1 MGRTLVWKIHEIPR
15 TPRDE
20 GETGETGQQP
30 PLTVA
35 YCMVSLRGFR
45 VLLEVCMQMKK
56 KTLREPSCTKKEVAV
71 TQILPQTTTIL
82 DLGLFIPDLT

>member
-1 MGRTLVWKIHEIPR
+1 MGRTLVWKIREIPR

-20 GETGETGQQP
+20 GVTGETDQQP
-30 PLTVA
+30 PLRVA

-45 VLLEVCMQMKK
+45 VLEVCMQMKK

-82 DLGLFIPDLT
+82 DLGVFIPDLT